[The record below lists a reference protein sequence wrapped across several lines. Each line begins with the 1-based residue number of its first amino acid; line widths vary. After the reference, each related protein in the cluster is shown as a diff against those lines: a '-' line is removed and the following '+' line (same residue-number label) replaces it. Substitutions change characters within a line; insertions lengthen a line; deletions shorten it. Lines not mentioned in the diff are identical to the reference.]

1 MTAPRRCCSIKM
13 DTRKKYILAG
23 SVLGLLT
30 LAALVALWWG
40 SYDYGLWGRA
50 AALLSAGLFA
60 LLGLRF
66 VPSWVDF
73 WSASPLPA
81 APEGDEPRGMAL
93 RIFFA
98 LLGLDLL
105 ILLFA
110 WAFRAALGHGGSFAD
125 TLSFWTCTD
134 SQHYL
139 AIAEDWYLSEGS
151 IDRLVQLVFLPG
163 YPVLVRLLQHLTGNY
178 LTAGLA
184 VSALCFAGAGVV
196 FYRLLR
202 LDLPHESAHRA
213 LLFLC
218 LMPGSFFY
226 PAPMSESLFLLCSL
240 ACVYLS
246 RRDRW
251 LLAGL
256 CGAWAAFTR
265 SLGLML
271 LAPLVMELVAETV
284 RKKSP
289 TKTLVPR
296 IASLLLVPLG
306 FAAYCVINY
315 LVAGNPFQFMIY
327 QAEHWSQHL
336 GLFFNT
342 AAYQTE
348 RAIMSLADKPQNFL
362 GLWLPNLIYGF
373 SALALTA
380 AAAKKLRASYT
391 AWFIA
396 YFIIAIGATWLLSA
410 PRYLMAMPVLPLALA
425 LLTEKDSAKTGA
437 VISLTLLWLLYFI
450 AFLQRWQVW

>member
-1 MTAPRRCCSIKM
+1 M
-13 DTRKKYILAG
+13 G
-23 SVLGLLT
+23 SLLGLMT
-30 LAALVALWWG
+30 LSVLVALWWG
-40 SYDYGLWGRA
+40 SYDYGPWGRA
-50 AALLSAGLFA
+50 AALGSAGLFA

-66 VPSWVDF
+66 VPRWVDF
-73 WSASPLPA
+73 WSASPLA
-81 APEGDEPRGMAL
+81 AASEEDEPRGMNL

-105 ILLFA
+105 ILLAA
-110 WAFRAALGHGGSFAD
+110 WALRAAAGHGGSFAD
-125 TLSFWTCTD
+125 TLSFWRCTD

-163 YPVLVRLLQHLTGNY
+163 YPLLVRLLQHLTGNY
-178 LTAGLA
+178 LTAGLI
-184 VSALCFAGAGVV
+184 VSALCFAGAGAV

-202 LDLPHESAHRA
+202 LDLPHKAALRA

-226 PAPMSESLFLLCSL
+226 AAPMSESLFLLCSL
-240 ACVYLS
+240 GCVYLA
-246 RRDRW
+246 RRGRW

-271 LAPLVMELVAETV
+271 LVPLVMELVAEAV
-284 RKKSP
+284 RKNP
-289 TKTLVPR
+289 PAKTLAPR

-306 FAAYCVINY
+306 FAAYCVIND

-348 RAIMSLADKPQNFL
+348 RAILSVADKPQNFL

-373 SALALTA
+373 GALALAA

-396 YFIIAIGATWLLSA
+396 YFVIAIGATWLLSA
-410 PRYLMAMPVLPLALA
+410 PRYLMAMPVLPLILA
-425 LLTEKDSAKTGA
+425 LLTERENAKTGA
-437 VISLTLLWLLYFI
+437 VVSLTLLWLLYFI
-450 AFLQRWQVW
+450 AFLRRWQVW